1 MTDPISIPDR
11 LFEQLKTAIFEG
23 EIPVGSKLSEPEL
36 ARDYQVSRGAL
47 REAIGRLE
55 ACRLVTRKTN
65 VGARVVELS
74 VQNLLEIFQ
83 VRESLEGM
91 AARLAAQFITDDE
104 VAGLESLLLTH
115 EQDIEN
121 SENQAYFQKEG
132 DLDFHYNIVL
142 ASHNT
147 TLFNLL
153 CNDLYQVVRLYR
165 YQFGMRSQ
173 RAKQAFSEHRHI
185 VAAIKRGDGEMAEH
199 IMRAHIRASRESVER
214 IFLHETTNPPL
225 VNANTK

>member
-1 MTDPISIPDR
+1 MTTPVSIPER
-11 LFEQLKTAIFEG
+11 LFEQLKSAIFDG
-23 EIPVGSKLSEPEL
+23 DIPVGSKLSEPEL

-74 VQNLLEIFQ
+74 VENLLEIFQ

-91 AARLAAQFITDDE
+91 AARLAAQFITADE
-104 VAGLESLLLTH
+104 IIRLEALLETH
-115 EQDIEN
+115 AHDIES
-121 SENQAYFQKEG
+121 SEDQAYFQKEG
-132 DLDFHYNIVL
+132 DLDFHYSIVQ

-153 CNDLYQVVRLYR
+153 CNDLYQLVRLYR

-214 IFLHETTNPPL
+214 IFIHESNDPL
-225 VNANTK
+225 AAEVNA